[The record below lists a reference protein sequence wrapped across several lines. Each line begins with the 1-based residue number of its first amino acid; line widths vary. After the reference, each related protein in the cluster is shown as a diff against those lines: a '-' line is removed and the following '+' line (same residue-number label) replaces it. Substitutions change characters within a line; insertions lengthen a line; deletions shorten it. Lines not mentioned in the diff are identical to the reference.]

1 MDRDRMGEQGKKT
14 VYEVAYPEEED
25 LQEVTTH
32 KCLTIVEKN
41 HPIVIHQSSIVK
53 RGGKNQAVNRTL
65 LYLFNTLLHFEGNI
79 FIEKRIQY
87 FTEET

>member
-1 MDRDRMGEQGKKT
+1 MPNNSGKS
-14 VYEVAYPEEED
+14 
-25 LQEVTTH
+25 
-32 KCLTIVEKN
+32 
-41 HPIVIHQSSIVK
+41 HPIIIRQSSMVK
-53 RGGKNQAVNRTL
+53 RGGNNQAVNRTL